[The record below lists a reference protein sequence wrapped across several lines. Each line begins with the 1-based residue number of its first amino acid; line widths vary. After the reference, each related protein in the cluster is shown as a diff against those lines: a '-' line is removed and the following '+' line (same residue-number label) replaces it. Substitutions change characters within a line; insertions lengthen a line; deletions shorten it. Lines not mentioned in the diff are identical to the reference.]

1 MDDITSLARERF
13 GINAVRPFQYLVI
26 KRILEE
32 DKKENPHPGMIV
44 TLPTGSGKSLCFMLP
59 ALAVSGLTIIV
70 YPLLALMSDQVRRFE
85 EAKIPVLCLKGGQSK
100 KERMEILSDLA
111 NVRALVTNAE
121 TLAHPRV
128 LSALLHIPIS
138 MIVIDE
144 AHTIERWGSS
154 FRPALRTLSSLIAHL

>member
-85 EAKIPVLCLKGGQSK
+85 EAKIPVLCLKGG
-100 KERMEILSDLA
+100 
-111 NVRALVTNAE
+111 
-121 TLAHPRV
+121 
-128 LSALLHIPIS
+128 
-138 MIVIDE
+138 
-144 AHTIERWGSS
+144 
-154 FRPALRTLSSLIAHL
+154 